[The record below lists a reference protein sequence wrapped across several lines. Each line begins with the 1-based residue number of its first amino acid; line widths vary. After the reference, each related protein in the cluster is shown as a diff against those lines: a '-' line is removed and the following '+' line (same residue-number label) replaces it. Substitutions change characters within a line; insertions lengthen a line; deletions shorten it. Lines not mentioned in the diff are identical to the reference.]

1 MNRTVRTL
9 LGLLTIGLVALT
21 SCKKDN
27 QEPKKNE
34 GTTYVSVAIGLQSD
48 MRAEE
53 DEDYNFKGKWNGKD
67 AIETVD
73 VYVVSKGLVSFGE
86 YTKDDFTIT
95 KATTDPADNGKAIT
109 ITPNKAIVTTPGEK
123 EVFVLLNATDAVREL
138 LKESLPNN
146 FMAAYNT
153 AIENMSA
160 NDVAKTDAT
169 KGDIIMMTNAK
180 ACKITVEDGVTAE
193 EALAANNPKNRAS
206 VEVKRAVARIILTTT
221 AEKYT
226 ITYGDGKAMGEISDI
241 TYAVAQGEKAFYL
254 SQKRNDENV
263 ILTPAYGF
271 MPIVSTTDPVKLTNY
286 DAQAKA
292 YDYSDLTATVTT
304 PRKALVAENLTAA
317 LAIGEKSLKSSAFIF
332 EATHKFGEAGQT
344 LKEYSGDFRRGNTPY
359 VLIRTKFVPA
369 KFAND
374 KEKTAYETKGDGT
387 FFLGEDGLFYGGNKT
402 TDDDGNTLRP
412 TQKYTEYVK
421 GKVLYYAFVNPDK
434 VKKTLDA
441 PAYRN
446 NIYHIGV
453 TAFKTIGT
461 NWNPLYPE
469 DPDST
474 DPKNPDPKPKGDPNT
489 PPYTPGDKNTPDE
502 TYMAVD
508 VTVIPWNVHSYTIPL
523 QIP

>member
-21 SCKKDN
+21 SCKKDK
-27 QEPKKNE
+27 QEPKNE
-34 GTTYVSVAIGLQSD
+34 GTTYVSVSIGLQSD

-53 DEDYNFKGKWNGKD
+53 DDNYNYNGKWNGKD

-86 YTKDDFTIT
+86 YTKGDFTIT
-95 KATTDPADNGKAIT
+95 KATTDPADDGKAIT
-109 ITPNKAIVTTPGEK
+109 ITPKKAIVTTPGEK

-160 NDVAKTDAT
+160 TDVAKTDDT
-169 KGDIIMMTNAK
+169 KGDIILMTNAK
-180 ACKITVEDGVTAE
+180 QCKITVEDGVTAG

-221 AEKYT
+221 EEKYT
-226 ITYGDGKAMGEISDI
+226 ITYGDGKPMGEISNI

-254 SQKRNDENV
+254 SQKRDNNNV

-271 MPIVSTTDPVKLTNY
+271 MPKVNATDPVKLDNY

-292 YDYSDLTATVTT
+292 YDYSDLHSTVAT
-304 PRKALVAENLTAA
+304 PRPALQAKGLSEA
-317 LAIGEKSLKSSAFIF
+317 LAIGEKSLKSSAFFF

-344 LKEYSGDFRRGNTPY
+344 LKTYTGDFRRGNTPY

-369 KFAND
+369 KFANNA
-374 KEKTAYETKGDGT
+374 EKTAYDGGDGT
-387 FFLGEDGLFYGGNKT
+387 FYLGEDGLFYGGNET
-402 TDDDGNTLRP
+402 TDGEGNTLRP

-421 GKVLYYAFVNPDK
+421 GKVLYFAFVNPDK

-461 NWNPLYPE
+461 NWNPFYPE
-469 DPDST
+469 DPDS
-474 DPKNPDPKPKGDPNT
+474 DNPKNPDPKPKGDPNT